1 MGCLEQ
7 RFLVSARNDLAA
19 LRAFYAASLPA
30 NARAGQSHL
39 STALRMLAK
48 NPEAGIPL
56 PQAEGIRAL
65 TVPMTPFTLIYRIKG
80 TWIEFL
86 RLRDRRQT

>member
-1 MGCLEQ
+1 MGRLEH
-7 RFLVSARNDLAA
+7 RFLISARNDLAA
-19 LRAFYAASLPA
+19 MRAYYGATLP
-30 NARAGQSHL
+30 NHARAGQSHL
-39 STALRMLAK
+39 ATALRILAN

-56 PQAEGIRAL
+56 PQPEGLRAL
-65 TVPMTPFTLIYRIKG
+65 AVPMTPFTLIYRIRG